1 MSTFPRA
8 IRDTAHLE
16 DLLSE
21 PTLGVIATLRQLRGD
36 ILILGVGGKMGAS
49 LARMARR
56 ATDAAGVKRR
66 IIGVSRFSNR
76 ALPAQLNAWGIE
88 TITCDL
94 LDRRQLARLPDAP
107 HIIYMPALKFGSA
120 ESQSLAWAI
129 NAYLPALVCEKFP
142 RSRIVAFSTGNV
154 YPLVPAA
161 SRGSRETDPPAP
173 IGEYGMSCLGRE
185 RIFEYFSRVHGTPVA
200 LIRLNYANEMR
211 YGTLVDI
218 AQKVWCREPIAL
230 TTGYL
235 NAIWQADAN
244 AMTLQSFAHASSPP
258 FILNIAGKKLSIR
271 KVAEQFGNLLHR
283 KPKFLGKE
291 SPTAFLSNAAKS
303 RKLFGAPRVTESQ
316 LIRWIADWTMHGGE
330 TLNKPTHF
338 ETRDGKY

>member
-1 MSTFPRA
+1 
-8 IRDTAHLE
+8 
-16 DLLSE
+16 
-21 PTLGVIATLRQLRGD
+21 
-36 ILILGVGGKMGAS
+36 MGAS

-56 ATDAAGVKRR
+56 ATDAAGVTRR
-66 IIGVSRFSNR
+66 IIGVSRFSNKS
-76 ALPAQLNAWGIE
+76 LPAQLNAWGIE

-94 LDRRQLARLPDAP
+94 LDRRQVARLPDAP

-120 ESQSLAWAI
+120 ESQSLAWAM
-129 NAYLPALVCEKFP
+129 NAYLPALVCEQFP

-154 YPLVPAA
+154 YPLVPI
-161 SRGSRETDPPAP
+161 SSGGSRETDPPAP

-185 RIFEYFSRVHGTPVA
+185 RIFEYFSRAHGIPVA

-218 AQKVWCREPIAL
+218 AQKVWRGEPIAL

-244 AMTLQSFAHASSPP
+244 AMTLQSLAHASSPP
-258 FILNIAGKKLSIR
+258 FILNIAGKKILSIR
-271 KVAEQFGNLLHR
+271 NVAEQFGKLFHR
-283 KPKFLGKE
+283 NPKFLGKE
-291 SPTAFLSNAAKS
+291 AATAFLSNAAKS

-316 LIRWIADWTMHGGE
+316 LIRWIADWTMRGGE

>member
-8 IRDTAHLE
+8 IRDTAHFE